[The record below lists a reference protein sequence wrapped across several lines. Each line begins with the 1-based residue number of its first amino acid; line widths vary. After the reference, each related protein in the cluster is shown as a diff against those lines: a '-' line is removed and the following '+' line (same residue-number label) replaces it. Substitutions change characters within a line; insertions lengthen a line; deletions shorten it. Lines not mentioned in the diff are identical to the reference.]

1 MLPLGIQFYI
11 LLWKKI
17 FLIQCEHILIIYSTG
32 AMEFLNL
39 CVLKRHQYKFIYCG
53 IHCMKRKPD
62 CQRTLYKRRVP
73 GSFNMKPKRTEQL
86 FCTWHRNRDLNKRFY
101 TSFALGKYPGYKGN
115 IRTHEGR
122 ARFKLI
128 LNSSF
133 CGLHLKINHS
143 SYFILADIS
152 TVEKTV
158 GGDKGY
164 NTHISV
170 SGR

>member
-1 MLPLGIQFYI
+1 
-11 LLWKKI
+11 
-17 FLIQCEHILIIYSTG
+17 
-32 AMEFLNL
+32 
-39 CVLKRHQYKFIYCG
+39 
-53 IHCMKRKPD
+53 MKRKPD
-62 CQRTLYKRRVP
+62 CQRTLYKWRVP
-73 GSFNMKPKRTEQL
+73 GNFNMKPKRTEQL

-101 TSFALGKYPGYKGN
+101 ISFALGKYPGYKGN
-115 IRTHEGR
+115 IRTQEGR

-152 TVEKTV
+152 TVEKTA

-164 NTHISV
+164 DTHISV
-170 SGR
+170 SGRWVLTDSVTSSTAQSTPPCVSIKDIWYILRFTKTDWWLRISSLLPL